1 MSAVSSRAMTRALL
15 RFLRLAGTCGSLLA
29 ILPVHPLRAQRPD
42 SAFKAPL
49 DGSWEPVRSLGQPSI
64 WKPFAG
70 LSLGAGREDDR
81 DVNAYVGNIGV
92 FRDIGRPLKG
102 LLGWQAEGYAGS
114 TGGEL
119 DGGGRFLLRSQ
130 LLFLSGGVDYNL
142 RREDLRGI
150 VSLIF
155 PPVRGGMF
163 TRGGQIRVDWL
174 PGEDDLFLAGLTFPL
189 GQPRIGVSRPKAVEV
204 AVPDR
209 TGGIASGPRP
219 SQQAG
224 GASERDSVLG
234 HELEELEGAAR
245 RVTRL
250 SFLFW
255 GLESGSSTED
265 VVRATEAAVRGLK
278 AELAARDSLKPGT
291 RPHEREMLLY
301 HESLERAFGL
311 ARGALD
317 SASALEEGRTI
328 AGHARRFM
336 LQEVFFPYNR
346 LIGRYK
352 SPDTIRG
359 YAARARAR
367 FAAWLALECSAPTDS
382 TVLGV
387 FDAWVG
393 TLESIRES
401 LSDLTDDSRQN
412 WLPMAL
418 ALRPEEHRTQA
429 QIDALLADALGSPLS
444 RGNALLYF
452 TAQQF
457 QVELTRSIHEAER
470 YHVLW
475 IHDYRGV
482 DVAGRPDRVGYYQT
496 ALGYLAAL
504 TRRVREYDATGRLPV
519 YLLLLDQHYYDR
531 NDSRLW
537 MDLLE
542 NPLGHRV
549 KLPREYGAMAGVISA
564 WQDSLAWAVRDSRRM
579 QADADA
585 FGRDWI
591 GRVVKVHVNITNP
604 ADFTFRTTKLLGLP
618 IGADELMRD
627 HRKIVIRD
635 VTEADPTAGEVMV
648 AGVGVGDSYT
658 SDTWEDRA
666 VLLTGPVAADFKAS
680 VREVLQ
686 RNGMAERDLPPP
698 IRAEPRGPDWDEQVA
713 GLEAAGAT
721 ARMLQAQNR
730 TGWGEKD
737 ATFVQMFLWDLVP
750 PGTVIYVPDSL
761 WTNALWLAQ
770 LVSAAL
776 RGCEVYV
783 VAPALAN
790 APSAGFPQM
799 SATRELFASLF
810 VVARDLGEV
819 IRQSGGDL
827 RVGLYTRRSP
837 IGPAGPK
844 LWEVDTTY
852 AKYAFL
858 RSQYP
863 FPEATWQMLWTHRAS
878 LDSLAATVRDSLTQ
892 DVEAPL
898 PRMHRKTQFMASAA
912 LVHALAAQ
920 PETHEAVDLLMRGW
934 EEGIT
939 VTPESRPIP
948 HQGRLAVTRRL
959 FAGYAGLPAEL
970 RDSSLLYFS
979 VGSLNMDTRGMAL
992 DGEVIAVVSGEW
1004 SLVAWL
1010 DFWSLF
1016 GSTTWIERL
1025 EELAELLPEQ
1035 GWLQRW
1041 LSRRV
1046 RGLL

>member
-1 MSAVSSRAMTRALL
+1 MTRALL
-15 RFLRLAGTCGSLLA
+15 RYLQLAGTCGWLSVIPA
-29 ILPVHPLRAQRPD
+29 HPLAAQRPD
-42 SAFKAPL
+42 SAFKAPV
-49 DGSWEPVRSLGQPSI
+49 DGSWEPIRSLGQPST

-70 LSLGAGREDDR
+70 LSFGAGREGDR
-81 DVNAYVGNIGV
+81 DVNTYLGDLGV

-102 LLGWQAEGYAGS
+102 LLGWQAEAYAGS
-114 TGGEL
+114 TGGKL

-130 LLFLSGGVDYNL
+130 LLFVGGGVDYNL

-150 VSLIF
+150 VSFIF

-174 PGEDDLFLAGLTFPL
+174 PGEDDLILAGINFPL
-189 GQPRIGVSRPKAVEV
+189 AQPRIGVSRPKEVEV
-204 AVPDR
+204 AVPAKTGR
-209 TGGIASGPRP
+209 TGRTGRTDETG
-219 SQQAG
+219 
-224 GASERDSVLG
+224 ERDSVL
-234 HELEELEGAAR
+234 EQQLEELEGAAR

-255 GLESGSSTED
+255 GLKSGSSTED
-265 VVRATEAAVRGLK
+265 VVRATESAVRDLK
-278 AELAARDSLKPGT
+278 AELAERDSLKPGT

-311 ARGALD
+311 ARGAPD
-317 SASALEEGRTI
+317 SATALEEGRTI
-328 AGHARRFM
+328 AEHARQFM

-352 SPDTIRG
+352 SPDTIHG

-367 FAAWLALECSAPTDS
+367 FATWLALECAAPTDS

-393 TLESIRES
+393 TIESIRES
-401 LSDLTDDSRQN
+401 LSDLTEDSRRN

-418 ALRPEEHRTQA
+418 VLRPEQHRTQA
-429 QIDALLADALGSPLS
+429 QIDALLADALASPFS

-457 QVELTRSIHEAER
+457 QIELTRSIHEAER

-482 DVAGRPDRVGYYQT
+482 DVSGRPDRVGYYQT
-496 ALGYLAAL
+496 AQGYLAAM

-531 NDSRLW
+531 NKSRLW

-549 KLPREYGAMAGVISA
+549 NLPEEYGAMAEVIQA
-564 WQDSLAWAVRDSRRM
+564 WQDSLAWAVRDSRRL
-579 QADADA
+579 QAEADA

-591 GRVVKVHVNITNP
+591 GKVVKVHVNILNP
-604 ADFTFRTTKLLGLP
+604 ADFTFRTTKLLLNLP
-618 IGADELMRD
+618 IGSDELMRD

-635 VTEADPTAGEVMV
+635 VTEADPTAGEVML
-648 AGVGVGDSYT
+648 AGVGVGDTYT

-666 VLLTGPVAADFKAS
+666 VLLTGPVAADFKAE
-680 VREVLQ
+680 VREVLR
-686 RNGMAERDLPPP
+686 RNGLGERDIPPP
-698 IRAEPRGPDWDEQVA
+698 LRAEPRGPEWDEQVT
-713 GLEAAGAT
+713 GLEAEGAT

-819 IRQSGGDL
+819 IRRSGGDL

-837 IGPAGPK
+837 IGPAGAK

-858 RSQYP
+858 RSQFP
-863 FPEATWQMLWTHRAS
+863 FPEATWQMLWQHRAL
-878 LDSLAATVRDSLTQ
+878 LDSIAAGRDSLTSEP
-892 DVEAPL
+892 EAPL
-898 PRMHRKTQFMASAA
+898 PRMHRKTQFMASRD

-920 PETHEAVDLLMRGW
+920 PETHDALNLMMSGW

-948 HQGRLAVTRRL
+948 AQGRLAVTRRL
-959 FAGYAGLPAEL
+959 FAGYAALPAAL
-970 RDSSLLYFS
+970 RDSSLLYFI
-979 VGSLNMDTRGMAL
+979 VGSLNKDTRGMAL
-992 DGEVIAVVSGEW
+992 DGESIAVVSGEW

-1025 EELAELLPEQ
+1025 EELTELLPEQ
-1035 GWLQRW
+1035 NRLQRW

>member
-1 MSAVSSRAMTRALL
+1 MTRALRRYL
-15 RFLRLAGTCGSLLA
+15 QLAGTCGSLLA
-29 ILPVHPLRAQRPD
+29 TLPAHPLAAQRPD
-42 SAFKAPL
+42 SAFRAPV
-49 DGSWEPVRSLGQPSI
+49 DGSWEPIRSLGQPST

-81 DVNAYVGNIGV
+81 DVNAYVGDLGI
-92 FRDIGRPLKG
+92 FRDLGRPLRG
-102 LLGWQAEGYAGS
+102 LLGWQAEAYAGS
-114 TGGEL
+114 TGGRF
-119 DGGGRFLLRSQ
+119 DAGGRFLLRSQ
-130 LLFLSGGVDYNL
+130 LLFVGGGVDYNL

-150 VSLIF
+150 VSFIF

-163 TRGGQIRVDWL
+163 TRGGQVRVDWL
-174 PGEDDLFLAGLTFPL
+174 PGADALILAGLTFPL
-189 GQPRIGVSRPKAVEV
+189 AQPRIGISRPRTVEV
-204 AVPDR
+204 EVPGGGTGR
-209 TGGIASGPRP
+209 TGKTG
-219 SQQAG
+219 
-224 GASERDSVLG
+224 ERDSVLAQQ
-234 HELEELEGAAR
+234 LEELEGAAR

-265 VVRATEAAVRGLK
+265 VVRATEAAVRDLK
-278 AELAARDSLKPGT
+278 AELAEHDSLKPGT

-311 ARGALD
+311 ARGAPD
-317 SASALEEGRTI
+317 SATALEAGWTI
-328 AGHARRFM
+328 AEHARRFM
-336 LQEVFFPYNR
+336 LREVFFPYNR

-352 SPDTIRG
+352 SPDTING

-367 FAAWLALECSAPTDS
+367 FAAWLALECAAPTDS
-382 TVLGV
+382 TVLEV
-387 FDAWVG
+387 FDAWVT

-401 LSDLTDDSRQN
+401 LSDLTEDSRQN

-418 ALRPEEHRTQA
+418 VLRPAQHRTQA
-429 QIDALLADALGSPLS
+429 QIDALLADALGSPFS

-482 DVAGRPDRVGYYQT
+482 DVSGRPDRVGFYQ
-496 ALGYLAAL
+496 AAQGYLAAL

-531 NDSRLW
+531 NQSRLW

-549 KLPREYGAMAGVISA
+549 SLPGEYGAMAGVIHA
-564 WQDSLAWAVRDSRRM
+564 WQDSLAWAVRDSHRM
-579 QADADA
+579 QAEAAA

-591 GRVVKVHVNITNP
+591 RQVVKVHVNITNP

-618 IGADELMRD
+618 IGSDELMRD

-635 VTEADPTAGEVMV
+635 VTEADPTEGEVML

-666 VLLTGPVAADFKAS
+666 VLLTGPVAADFKAE
-680 VREVLQ
+680 VREVLR
-686 RNGMAERDLPPP
+686 RNGLAERDMPPP
-698 IRAEPRGPDWDEQVA
+698 LRPEPRGPGWDESVA

-776 RGCEVYV
+776 RGCEVYI

-790 APSAGFPQM
+790 APSAGFLQM
-799 SATRELFASLF
+799 SATRELFVSLF
-810 VVARDLGEV
+810 VVARDLGDV
-819 IRQSGGDL
+819 IHRSGGDL

-863 FPEATWQMLWTHRAS
+863 FPEATWQMLWAHRAS
-878 LDSLAATVRDSLTQ
+878 LDSISAGRDSLTS
-892 DVEAPL
+892 DPAAPL
-898 PRMHRKTQFMASAA
+898 PRMHRKTQFMASGE
-912 LVHALAAQ
+912 LVHALAAR
-920 PETHEAVDLLMRGW
+920 PETHDAVDLLMRGW

-939 VTPESRPIP
+939 VTPETRPIP
-948 HQGRLAVTRRL
+948 SQGRLAVARRL
-959 FAGYAGLPAEL
+959 FAGYAALPPAL
-970 RDSSLLYFS
+970 RDSSLLYFIA
-979 VGSLNMDTRGMAL
+979 GSLNKDTRGMAL
-992 DGEVIAVVSGEW
+992 DGEAIAVVSGEW

-1025 EELAELLPEQ
+1025 EELTELLPEQ

-1041 LSRRV
+1041 MSRRV